1 MSFMLAITRKAERA
15 AEPEA
20 FMNTALEPTQSG
32 DPREQGY
39 KAEHA
44 RARVSVAHFSG
55 GVESPC
61 DLFLLPSVPPASCLL
76 PSSIDKI

>member
-1 MSFMLAITRKAERA
+1 
-15 AEPEA
+15 
-20 FMNTALEPTQSG
+20 MNTALEPTESG

-44 RARVSVAHFSG
+44 HSRSRVAHFSG

-76 PSSIDKI
+76 Q